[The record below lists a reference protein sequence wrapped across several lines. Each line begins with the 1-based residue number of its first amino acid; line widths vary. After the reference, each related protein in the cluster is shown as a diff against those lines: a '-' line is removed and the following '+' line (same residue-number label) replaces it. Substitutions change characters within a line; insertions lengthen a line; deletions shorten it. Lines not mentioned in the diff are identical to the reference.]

1 MSQPHSEQQNHNTYL
16 PGYKEVG
23 HHEWRTVE
31 NSAAYLLPTL
41 QHLSSQN
48 PHLTLLDVGAGSGT
62 ITASLQKYMPPN
74 GKITAVDLS
83 PEILSRASKHAEAL
97 GIEKGKITFRAP
109 VSVYDLSEIF
119 GENSFDVVH
128 AHQMLCHLDAPVEAL
143 REMLKVAR
151 PGGVVAV
158 REIDMRTWS
167 MYPDTEV
174 MRAWRRVQL
183 ASHEAAGGSNM
194 AGPSLVSWAMKAGAK
209 RGEIEAS
216 MGTWLY
222 STEEERRVWGKFL
235 AVSLLPGMMYYS
247 WANLWVIGTSFRD
260 RIVGGEMRKKILDLG
275 IATAAELDEMGREWE
290 RWMETEDATCGTI
303 HGQILVRKS
312 SS

>member
-1 MSQPHSEQQNHNTYL
+1 MSQSPKQEHNTYL

-41 QHLSSQN
+41 QHLASQTPN
-48 PHLTLLDVGAGSGT
+48 LTLLDVGAGSGT
-62 ITASLQKYMPPN
+62 ITASLSKYMPPS

-83 PEILSRASKHAEAL
+83 PEIIARASAHAQNL
-97 GIEKGKITFRAP
+97 GVTNVTFQAP
-109 VSVYDLSEIF
+109 VSVYELTKTF
-119 GENSFDVVH
+119 GENAFDVVH
-128 AHQMLCHLDAPVEAL
+128 AHQMLCHLDSPVEAL
-143 REMLKVAR
+143 REMLKVVK

-174 MRAWRRVQL
+174 MRRWRRVQL

-194 AGPSLVSWAMKAGAK
+194 AGPSLVSWAMKAGAE

-222 STEEERRVWGKFL
+222 STEEERRVWGRSFFFL
-235 AVSLLPGMMYYS
+235 S
-247 WANLWVIGTSFRD
+247 SFRSVRLFD
-260 RIVGGEMRKKILDLG
+260 PDL
-275 IATAAELDEMGREWE
+275 T
-290 RWMETEDATCGTI
+290 
-303 HGQILVRKS
+303 
-312 SS
+312 